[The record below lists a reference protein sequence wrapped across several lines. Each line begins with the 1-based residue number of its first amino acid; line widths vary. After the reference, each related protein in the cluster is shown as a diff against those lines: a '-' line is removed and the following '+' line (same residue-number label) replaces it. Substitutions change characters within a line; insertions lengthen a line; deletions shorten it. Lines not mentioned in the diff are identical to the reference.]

1 MAQVTLPPFI
11 QSISG
16 QVGNI
21 TFRAYASGKTGFYL
35 SPTQKRNT
43 PVTKAE
49 KQARELFAQRVQHVN
64 NIMRENP
71 YITRKQAWTIVK
83 QLPS

>member
-1 MAQVTLPPFI
+1 MAQVTLLPLI
-11 QSISG
+11 RSISG

-21 TFRAYASGKTGFYL
+21 CFRTYASGKTGFYL
-35 SPTQKRNT
+35 SPTQKRTT

-49 KQARELFAQRVQHVN
+49 SHARELFAQRVQRVN